1 MQLPLS
7 DRIQLN
13 SPVHLIRWNPVPR
26 SSKVQVVCSEKT
38 YEADM
43 VLVTWSLGVLKEKAN
58 SLFTPHL
65 PEKKKKAIEVR
76 ILK

>member
-1 MQLPLS
+1 M
-7 DRIQLN
+7 
-13 SPVHLIRWNPVPR
+13 
-26 SSKVQVVCSEKT
+26 VCSEKT

-43 VLVTWSLGVLKEKAN
+43 VLVTCSLGVLKEKAN